1 MDLPT
6 RIERE
11 VQARVADDTARK
23 VTEELRRH
31 LASMTLGD
39 LHAFLST
46 ELGRRA
52 FHVPLADIM
61 SIPIREAEGV
71 VTPEAEDASGE
82 HLTWKEANQR
92 FQVDLIRKALIDVDW
107 NVLEAARRLELSR
120 SHIYTMI
127 DRFAI
132 DQED

>member
-11 VQARVADDTARK
+11 VQARVADDTARM
-23 VTEELRRH
+23 VAEELRRH
-31 LASMTLGD
+31 LSSMTLGD

-46 ELGRRA
+46 ELGRRT

-61 SIPIREAEGV
+61 SIPRPKVEGTA
-71 VTPEAEDASGE
+71 TPATEGASGE

-92 FQVDLIRKALIDVDW
+92 FQVDLIRKTLIDTDW
-107 NVLEAARRLELSR
+107 NVLEAAGRLDLSR
-120 SHIYTMI
+120 SHVYTMI
-127 DRFAI
+127 DRFGI